1 MRYVLLTSK
10 KWHSNLFCSL
20 SEWMPGEWMH
30 ISKIE
35 EFTIEKLKAIDPEY
49 IFIPHW
55 SHIIPVDIVENYRC
69 IIFHMTDLP
78 FGRGGS
84 PLQNLIVRGY
94 TETKISA
101 IRASKSI
108 DTGEI
113 YLKHPLS
120 LYGSAEEIFVRSA
133 KVINIMI
140 RKMIDEN
147 PKPYPQ
153 VGMVTT
159 FKRRRAEESD
169 IAPLE
174 TLEQLYDYIRMLDC
188 EGYPNAFAEI
198 GNFRI
203 EFSKAAMKA
212 DDSIIAN
219 VRITKK

>member
-10 KWHSNLFCSL
+10 KWHSKLFCSL

-30 ISKIE
+30 ISKKE

-55 SHIIPVDIVENYRC
+55 SHIIPNDIVENYRC

-94 TETKISA
+94 TQTKISA
-101 IRASKSI
+101 IRATKSI

-113 YLKHPLS
+113 YLKYPLS

-133 KVINIMI
+133 NVINIMI

-153 VGMVTT
+153 EGTVTT
-159 FKRRRAEESD
+159 FKRRKAEESD

-174 TLEQLYDYIRMLDC
+174 TLEQFYDHIRMLDC

-203 EFSKAAMKA
+203 EFNKAAMKA

>member
-1 MRYVLLTSK
+1 MRYILLTSK
-10 KWHSNLFCSL
+10 NWHNNLFRSL
-20 SEWMPGEWMH
+20 SESMPSEWMH
-30 ISKIE
+30 ISQKE
-35 EFTIEKLKAIDPEY
+35 EFTSEKLKAIDPEY

-55 SHIIPVDIVENYRC
+55 SHIIPDVIVENYRC

-84 PLQNLIVRGY
+84 PLQNLIDRGF

-101 IRASKSI
+101 IRAGKGI
-108 DTGEI
+108 DAGEI

-147 PKPYPQ
+147 PQPYPQ
-153 VGMVTT
+153 EGTVIT
-159 FKRRRAEESD
+159 FKRRKAEESD

-174 TLEQLYDYIRMLDC
+174 TIEQLYDYIRMLDC

-203 EFSKAAMKA
+203 EFSKAAIKA
-212 DDSIIAN
+212 DESILAN

>member
-1 MRYVLLTSK
+1 
-10 KWHSNLFCSL
+10 
-20 SEWMPGEWMH
+20 MPGEWIH
-30 ISKIE
+30 ISEME
-35 EFTIEKLKAIDPEY
+35 EFTSEKLKAIDPKY

-55 SHIIPVDIVENYRC
+55 SHIIPIDIVENYRC

-101 IRASKSI
+101 IRAGKDI

-113 YLKHPLS
+113 YLKYPLS

-133 KVINIMI
+133 KVINMMI

-147 PKPYPQ
+147 PKPYLQ
-153 VGMVTT
+153 EGTVTT
-159 FKRRRAEESD
+159 FKRRKAEESD
-169 IAPLE
+169 IGPLE
-174 TLEQLYDYIRMLDC
+174 TIEQLYDYIRMLDC

-198 GNFRI
+198 GNFRL
-203 EFSKAAMKA
+203 EFSRAAMKA
-212 DDSIIAN
+212 DESIIAN

>member
-1 MRYVLLTSK
+1 MRYILLTSK
-10 KWHSNLFCSL
+10 NWHNNLFRSL
-20 SEWMPGEWMH
+20 SESMPSEWMH
-30 ISKIE
+30 ISQKE
-35 EFTIEKLKAIDPEY
+35 EFTSEKLKAIDPEY

-55 SHIIPVDIVENYRC
+55 SHIIPDDIVENYRC

-84 PLQNLIVRGY
+84 PLQNLIVRGF

-101 IRASKSI
+101 IRAGKGI
-108 DTGEI
+108 DAGEI

-140 RKMIDEN
+140 RKIIDEN
-147 PKPYPQ
+147 PQPYPQ
-153 VGMVTT
+153 EGTVTT
-159 FKRRRAEESD
+159 FKRRKAEESD

-174 TLEQLYDYIRMLDC
+174 TIEHLYDYIRMLDC

-203 EFSKAAMKA
+203 EFRKAAIKA
-212 DDSIIAN
+212 DESILAN

>member
-1 MRYVLLTSK
+1 MKYVLLTSK
-10 KWHSNLFCSL
+10 NWHNNLFCSL
-20 SEWMPGEWMH
+20 SESMPGEWMR
-30 ISKIE
+30 ISQKE
-35 EFTIEKLKAIDPEY
+35 ELTSEKLKEINPEY

-55 SHIIPVDIVENYRC
+55 SHIIPNEIVENYRC

-101 IRASKSI
+101 IRAGNSI

-113 YLKHPLS
+113 YLKYPLS

-140 RKMIDEN
+140 KRIIDEN
-147 PKPYPQ
+147 PQPYPQ
-153 VGMVTT
+153 EGTVVT
-159 FKRRRAEESD
+159 FKRRIAEESD

-174 TLEQLYDYIRMLDC
+174 TIEQLYDYIRMLDC
-188 EGYPNAFAEI
+188 EGYPNAFAKV

-212 DDSIIAN
+212 DESIIAN